1 MVFLLS
7 NISWVKGMT
16 ELDKPV
22 SGLVGVNAF
31 GTHSA
36 GIATPG
42 QQQLRSCV
50 FFFGQHLKGKRLHLV
65 E

>member
-1 MVFLLS
+1 MVFLLP
-7 NISWVKGMT
+7 NISWVKSVT

-31 GTHSA
+31 GTHTA
-36 GIATPG
+36 GISAAC